1 MPKQISVV
9 QNHMEQ
15 KMEMKPNLGFRD
27 YVTVGLNHDS
37 LKLYYSI
44 GYRGITEASLF
55 GSKFWNC

>member
-27 YVTVGLNHDS
+27 SVGLNHDS

-55 GSKFWNC
+55 GLKLWSC